1 MSLTVT
7 NITSQNIA
15 VGNLYLAPGQSTP
28 VGFLTAAI
36 QAAIT
41 GGQLSSS
48 GTASA
53 APGQTSVALTDST
66 TGVVSV
72 TNTVVVSPATYT
84 IATDEA
90 NNATMIHQ
98 INACIADIA
107 ALGNTLNSIITAGNL
122 NVKVQ

>member
-1 MSLTVT
+1 MLTVS

-15 VGNLYLAPGQSTP
+15 VGNLYLAPGQSVV

-48 GTASA
+48 GTAA
-53 APGQTSVALTDST
+53 ETVPQTSVTLLNT
-66 TGVVSV
+66 TGGVVSV
-72 TNTVVVSPATYT
+72 TNTIVVSPATYT
-84 IATDEA
+84 PATDEA
-90 NNATMIHQ
+90 NNATLLTQ
-98 INACIADIA
+98 INNCINDIA
-107 ALGNTLNSIITAGNL
+107 ALGNIMNSITTAGNL